1 MFDIVGKL
9 RTFAEAEPREWL
21 FIYGNDQYA
30 NASEILQ
37 DVAPDQ
43 LVFVADLN
51 ASPVYGTEGGIN
63 DVVFTGGIMLGQK
76 REDETESSLDET
88 MIQKYER
95 RLKDLTET
103 LFIGM
108 GDFSCAT
115 GLSISQINAR
125 FDINKFDENLDF
137 VAATIT
143 FTTQ

>member
-1 MFDIVGKL
+1 MFDIVTKL
-9 RTFAEAEPREWL
+9 RTFAEAAPRGWL

-30 NASEILQ
+30 NADEIIQ
-37 DVAPDQ
+37 DLEPDQ

-51 ASPVYGTEGGIN
+51 VSPVYGQEGGIN

-76 REDETESSLDET
+76 REAETESSLDET

-95 RLKDLTET
+95 RLQDLSNS
-103 LFIGM
+103 LFIAL
-108 GDFSCAT
+108 GDFSCANGYT
-115 GLSISQINAR
+115 ISNINAR
-125 FDINKFDENLDF
+125 YDINKFDENLDF

>member
-9 RTFAEAEPREWL
+9 RTFAEAAPREWL
-21 FIYGNDQYA
+21 FVYGNDQYA

-37 DVAPDQ
+37 DIEADQ
-43 LVFVADLN
+43 LVLVADLN
-51 ASPVYGTEGGIN
+51 ASPVYEPEGGIV
-63 DVVFTGGIMLGQK
+63 DVVYTGGIMLGQK
-76 REDETESSLDET
+76 REATTESSLDET

-95 RLKDLTET
+95 RLKDLTEA

-108 GDFSCAT
+108 GDFSCAY

>member
-9 RTFAEAEPREWL
+9 RTFAEAAPREWL
-21 FIYGNDQYA
+21 FVYGNDQYA
-30 NASEILQ
+30 NADEILQ
-37 DVAPDQ
+37 DIPAEK
-43 LVFVADLN
+43 LVLVADLN
-51 ASPVYGTEGGIN
+51 VSPVYGQEGGVN

-76 REDETESSLDET
+76 RETETESSLDET

-95 RLKDLTET
+95 RLRDLSET

-108 GDFSCAT
+108 GDFACANGFT
-115 GLSISQINAR
+115 ISQINGR
-125 FDINKFDENLDF
+125 YDINKFDENLDF